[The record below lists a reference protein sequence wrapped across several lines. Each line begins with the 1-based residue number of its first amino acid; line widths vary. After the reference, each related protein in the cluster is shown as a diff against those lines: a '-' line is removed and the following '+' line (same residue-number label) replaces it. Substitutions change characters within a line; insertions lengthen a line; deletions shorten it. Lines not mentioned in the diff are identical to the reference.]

1 MKHITRIIAISLALF
16 IGCAFTLPAQIGMLE
31 SHAASKIKINKT
43 KATITKGDTLQ
54 LKITGTKKKAKWS
67 SSKKSVA
74 TVSNKGKVT
83 GKSTGTAS
91 ITAKVGE
98 KKYTCKVT
106 VKKPNYKKL
115 IVGMWGGPWDGGQAE
130 FEFTKS
136 GYFYFSSYNKYG
148 DSSTEGYYWVK
159 GNKLEL
165 DTGEIYTIKSIKNGV
180 LTIKTYLGTN
190 KLQRLAV

>member
-1 MKHITRIIAISLALF
+1 MKHMTRIIAISLALF
-16 IGCAFTLPAQIGMLE
+16 IGCTFTIPAQPGMLE
-31 SHAASKIKINKT
+31 SHAASKVKISKT

-54 LKITGTKKKAKWS
+54 LKITGTKKNVAWS
-67 SSKKSVA
+67 SSKPSVA
-74 TVSNKGKVT
+74 PVSNKGKVT
-83 GKSTGTAS
+83 AKNTGKAT
-91 ITAKVGE
+91 ITAKVGG

-115 IVGMWGGPWDGGQAE
+115 IIGMWGGSWDGGHAE

-136 GYFYFSSYNKYG
+136 GYFYFSLYDKYG
-148 DSSTEGYYWVK
+148 GSSTEGYYWVR

-165 DTGEIYTIKSIKNGV
+165 DTGEIYTIKSIRNGV